1 MSGLKKTIFISDLHL
16 DESHPEITR
25 GFLHLLQQ
33 CDSNVDALYI
43 LGDLFEVWIGDDNNS
58 NFQDTIIS
66 ALKSATDKGLRIYFM
81 FGNRDFLIGK
91 RFLNATGCELLPD
104 EAKINLYSQQVLL
117 MHGDTLCTRDVAY
130 LKARKFAH
138 NPLVQKLFLALPLS
152 LRKYIA
158 CRLREKSMAH
168 TSSAASDIMDVTQ
181 SEVERV
187 MTSHNACYLIHGH
200 THQPAFHE
208 FHLNHSPALRI
219 VLGAWHER
227 GNMLV
232 WDQNG
237 HKEWLEFSFT

>member
-1 MSGLKKTIFISDLHL
+1 MLNLQKTIFISDLHL

-25 GFLHLLQQ
+25 GFQHLLGQ
-33 CDSNVDALYI
+33 CDNSVDALYI
-43 LGDLFEVWIGDDNNS
+43 LGDLFEVWIGDDNDS
-58 NFQDTIIS
+58 DFQHTIIS
-66 ALKSATDKGLRIYFM
+66 ALKSATDKGLKIYFM

-91 RFLNATGCELLPD
+91 RFLNATGCELLSD
-104 EAKINLYSQQVLL
+104 ETKINLYGQQVLL

-138 NPLVQKLFLALPLS
+138 NTLVQKIFLALPLS

-158 CRLREKSMAH
+158 RRLREQSMRH
-168 TSSAASDIMDVTQ
+168 TTAAASDIMDVTQ

-187 MTSHNACYLIHGH
+187 MTSHNAGCLIHGH

-208 FHLNHSPALRI
+208 FNLNHSPALRI